1 MAWADLTDVRCY
13 YETLG
18 EGDPLLLIPGLGTT
32 KRMWEDIAP
41 DLASF
46 FSLIL
51 IDNRDVGLSVGK
63 RHPTSTADWA
73 ADIVE
78 LLDRLQLTQAHVL
91 GVSLGGVIAQRLAID
106 HPSRVD
112 RLVLVSCA
120 DCFSPYLRQMARLL
134 GHSLRHFPRET
145 FVRTVEL
152 LGTSPEY
159 LDSYPEKVEQ
169 RVLSKCRSGISGR
182 AVARQLRALSCS
194 EIDSRHYHISAPT
207 LVIAGEHDAMI
218 PSCYSRRMAERIPG
232 SRFVVVPG
240 AGHNPMVDSPETVL
254 PEVIEFLGGARGA
267 HREPSRH
274 GSVPAGADAVGALG
288 LQRFT
293 FR

>member
-18 EGDPLLLIPGLGTT
+18 DGEPLLLVPGLGTT
-32 KRMWEDIAP
+32 RRMWDCIAP

-46 FSLIL
+46 FSVIL
-51 IDNRDVGLSVGK
+51 IDNRDVGLSVSK
-63 RHPTSTADWA
+63 RHPRSTADWA

-78 LLDRLQLTQAHVL
+78 LLDRLQLTRAHVL

-120 DCFSPYLRQMARLL
+120 DCFSPYLRQMAGLL
-134 GHSLRHFPRET
+134 GHSLRHFPREL

-159 LDSYPEKVEQ
+159 LDSHPKQVEQ
-169 RVLSKCRSGISGR
+169 RVLAKCASGISGK
-182 AVARQLRALSCS
+182 AIARQLRAAVLQR
-194 EIDSRHYHISAPT
+194 DRFPPLPNHRA
-207 LVIAGEHDAMI
+207 
-218 PSCYSRRMAERIPG
+218 RRW
-232 SRFVVVPG
+232 S
-240 AGHNPMVDSPETVL
+240 SPESTT
-254 PEVIEFLGGARGA
+254 R
-267 HREPSRH
+267 
-274 GSVPAGADAVGALG
+274 
-288 LQRFT
+288 
-293 FR
+293 

>member
-18 EGDPLLLIPGLGTT
+18 EGDPLLLIPGLGTNR
-32 KRMWEDIAP
+32 RMWDAIAP

-51 IDNRDVGLSVGK
+51 IDNRSVGLSMAK
-63 RHPTSTADWA
+63 RHPNSTADWA

-78 LLDRLQLTQAHVL
+78 LLDFLQLSRAHVL

-120 DCFSPYLRQMARLL
+120 DSFTPYLRQMAGLL
-134 GHSLRHFPRET
+134 GHSLRHFPREL

-152 LGTSPEY
+152 LGTSPQF
-159 LDSYPEKVEQ
+159 LDAHPLLVEQ
-169 RVLSKCRSGISGR
+169 RVLAKCRSGISGK
-182 AVARQLRALSCS
+182 ALARQLRALSRS
-194 EIDSRHYHISAPT
+194 EIDSRHYHITAPT
-207 LVIAGEHDAMI
+207 LVMAGEHDAMI
-218 PSCYSRRMAERIPG
+218 PSCYSRRMAERIPD

-240 AGHNPMVDSPETVL
+240 AGHNPLCDSPEAL
-254 PEVIEFLGGARGA
+254 PEVIEFLQANASKPGASWIGSGGAEAAGG
-267 HREPSRH
+267 HR
-274 GSVPAGADAVGALG
+274 
-288 LQRFT
+288 RFS
-293 FR
+293 FQ

>member
-18 EGDPLLLIPGLGTT
+18 EGEPLLLIPGLGTT
-32 KRMWEDIAP
+32 RRMWDSIAP

-51 IDNRDVGLSVGK
+51 IDNRSIGLSVAK
-63 RHPTSTADWA
+63 RPPNSTADWA

-78 LLDRLQLTQAHVL
+78 LLDRLQLTRVDVL

-106 HPSRVD
+106 HPSRID

-120 DCFSPYLRQMARLL
+120 DCFSPYLRQMAGLL
-134 GHSLRHFPRET
+134 GHSLRHFPHEL

-159 LDSYPEKVEQ
+159 LDANPQQVEQ
-169 RVLSKCRSGISGR
+169 RVLAKCRSPISSK
-182 AVARQLRALSCS
+182 AIARQLRALSCS

-218 PSCYSRRMAERIPG
+218 PSCYSRRMAERIPE
-232 SRFVVVPG
+232 SCFMVVPG
-240 AGHNPMVDSPETVL
+240 AGHNPLVDVPERVL
-254 PEVIEFLGGARGA
+254 PEVIEFLQASAPKAGASWIGSGGAEAAGG
-267 HREPSRH
+267 HR
-274 GSVPAGADAVGALG
+274 
-288 LQRFT
+288 RFS
-293 FR
+293 F

>member
-32 KRMWEDIAP
+32 RRMWEEIAP

-46 FSLIL
+46 FSLIM

-63 RHPTSTADWA
+63 RHPNSCADWA

-78 LLDRLQLTQAHVL
+78 LLDFLQLSRAHVL
-91 GVSLGGVIAQRLAID
+91 GVSMGGVIAQRLAID

-112 RLVLVSCA
+112 RLVLVSCS
-120 DCFSPYLRQMARLL
+120 DCFSPYLRQMAGLL
-134 GHSLRHFPRET
+134 GHSLRHFPREL

-159 LDSYPEKVEQ
+159 LDAHPEQVEQ
-169 RVLSKCRSGISGR
+169 RVLTKCRSPIAPK

-194 EIDSRHYHISAPT
+194 EIDSRHYHIIAPT
-207 LVIAGEHDAMI
+207 LVIAGERDAMI
-218 PSCYSRRMAERIPG
+218 PSCYSRHMADRVPG
-232 SRFVVVPG
+232 SRFLLVRG
-240 AGHNPMVDSPETVL
+240 AGHNPLVDEPEQVV
-254 PEVIEFLGGARGA
+254 PEVIEFLGGRGGASKSDASRMGTGSLKAAGA
-267 HREPSRH
+267 HGRLSF
-274 GSVPAGADAVGALG
+274 
-288 LQRFT
+288 Q
-293 FR
+293 